1 MAYGRPGEPSFSH
14 EQVTYCS
21 SPHYYRYDNGG
32 SYVTKQEE
40 QEYQETQAHHPPPD
54 GPQPFLDAQF
64 DIFEWHPNFQ
74 SCVRY
79 FLDHA
84 QYNGPVQALAAFIN
98 IKLPF
103 QKALNP
109 VLSSRAAGSPPGS
122 TLGAAA
128 SAVAGRGRGGTG
140 GAGTSGVPF
149 VSIALL
155 PYIRRLIATGF
166 DFPAVLHGFFGD
178 DWFAGIGPLHEQ
190 ERRNYLFAAKSAS
203 WLKVKQAYDMGDDE
217 QVVPFLK
224 PLQNVS
230 EKEIQ
235 GAEQGW
241 SEWLAMQDWMLGPR
255 APEGRASGS
264 GGGSGRGKS
273 SGSGGGGASGSRH
286 QQRFKMEED

>member
-14 EQVTYCS
+14 EQ
-21 SPHYYRYDNGG
+21 PF
-32 SYVTKQEE
+32 
-40 QEYQETQAHHPPPD
+40 PD
-54 GPQPFLDAQF
+54 SNF
-64 DIFEWHPNFQ
+64 DIFDWHPSFQ

-103 QKALNP
+103 QKASNP

-122 TLGAAA
+122 TLPARGAIAGA
-128 SAVAGRGRGGTG
+128 SST
-140 GAGTSGVPF
+140 GVPL

-155 PYIRRLIATGF
+155 PYIRRLIVTGF
-166 DFPAVLHGFFGD
+166 DLPAVLHTFFGD
-178 DWFAGIGPLHEQ
+178 DWSAGIGPLHEQ

-203 WLKVKQAYDMGDDE
+203 WLKVKQAYDMSDDE

-255 APEGRASGS
+255 APERATGGRRGS
-264 GGGSGRGKS
+264 GGGSG
-273 SGSGGGGASGSRH
+273 SGSGRGKGGGSGGSSSSRH
-286 QQRFKMEED
+286 HQKFKMEED